1 MNFSK
6 NRSADRH
13 NQMLE
18 LELIRLFVS
27 MSKQTNDLVKNSEE
41 SALFEIVK
49 GFSSVDFSEP
59 ENTFL
64 EKSSHIITDAI
75 SDSFDAIQKDYR
87 RVREGAFQYAQDF
100 AAETVTSITDKQ
112 RSNIRRIISNGI
124 ARNQTSASIARRI
137 RDNIGL
143 NQKQSSALERYRD
156 SLEDQAISESK
167 KRKMVESRRNQ
178 MIRSRAKTIA
188 ATELSAAKNIGK
200 MIDWQE
206 RVASGNLSPLV
217 TKKWITKD
225 PCPVCVELGA
235 NKPKLLSESF
245 TSVTA
250 RRDWMHPPAH
260 PNCKCSLRLVRVG

>member
-1 MNFSK
+1 MNSHK
-6 NRSADRH
+6 NHSAYRH
-13 NQMLE
+13 DQMLE

-27 MSKQTNDLVKNSEE
+27 MSKQTNDLVTNSEDNP
-41 SALFEIVK
+41 LFEIVK
-49 GFSSVDFSEP
+49 QFSSVDFSEP
-59 ENTFL
+59 ENTFF
-64 EKSSHIITDAI
+64 ENSSQIISSAI
-75 SDSFDAIQKDYR
+75 SASFDAVQKDYR
-87 RVREGAFQYAQDF
+87 RIREGAFQYAQDF
-100 AAETVTSITDKQ
+100 AAETVTSITDRQ
-112 RSNIRRIISNGI
+112 RNNIRRIISNGI

-156 SLEDQAISESK
+156 SLEGQDISASK
-167 KRKMVESRRNQ
+167 KRKMIESRKAQ

-188 ATELSAAKNIGK
+188 TTELSAAKNIGR

-206 RVASGNLSPLV
+206 RVSSGKLSPLV

-225 PCPVCVELGA
+225 PCPICVELGA